1 MQFSQIMNLKIQKI
15 MKNKINL
22 YNWLN
27 QNRLKN
33 KKYNS
38 LFLITKFK
46 KHKKNQVQKSI
57 NLLRN
62 NKLKIIEISTIKNS
76 KKRKL
81 KNNQINNQNRT
92 LKNYIVKDYQ

>member
-1 MQFSQIMNLKIQKI
+1 

-33 KKYNS
+33 KKYKI